1 LKFGSKLLRIKLLNT
16 IARFLY
22 ENELLLFGDSIKIPV
37 AILERSLSMTD
48 IEVKNVRY
56 VKLGTKP
63 DNWEE
68 KCFEEGWIPLGYEK
82 AIDIMELNWNGEKEK
97 KLKQADSRHFSKI
110 KDFYTLGEDTV
121 WVMFRGAKLYWG
133 RASQEIKCYLTKKD
147 LDKYEADKKQNP
159 KAIEGV
165 PKPYFLYRKIKP
177 NTEGKTWS
185 CSPIDL
191 TNKDTFDIEKID
203 GRISKTAN
211 TQHSICEF
219 NRKKAP
225 ESVKKYISN
234 LINGEIIPFETI
246 IKKENGLIDLIK
258 GLYHANFEL
267 FVANIY
273 IQKGYILL
281 ERVGGSTQKDTDLVL
296 LSPDKKRVLVQIKTS
311 ANQYDFDEFAKTF
324 KDDLKD
330 NEEAHFIYHSLDD
343 GEIKE
348 CKDYPKLKLIPIP
361 SLNSV

>member
-1 LKFGSKLLRIKLLNT
+1 M
-16 IARFLY
+16 
-22 ENELLLFGDSIKIPV
+22 V
-37 AILERSLSMTD
+37 MTNR
-48 IEVKNVRY
+48 EVNDVRY
-56 VKLGTKP
+56 VKLGKKD
-63 DNWEE
+63 DNWEDI
-68 KCFEEGWIPLGYEK
+68 CFKKGWIPLGYGEAK
-82 AIDIMELNWNGEKEK
+82 KIMKLEWYTEKEK
-97 KLKQADSRHFSKI
+97 DLKNAVGRNFSKI
-110 KDFYTLGEDTV
+110 KDFYTLNEDAV
-121 WVMFRGAKLYWG
+121 WVIFKGAKLYWAT
-133 RASQEIKCYLTKKD
+133 ASMEVDEFSEKD
-147 LDKYEADKKQNP
+147 LENYEKDNGKYKEAEKP
-159 KAIEGV
+159 KT
-165 PKPYFLYRKIKP
+165 PFLYRKIKP

-191 TNKDTFDIEKID
+191 ANKDTFDIEKID

-246 IKKENGLIDLIK
+246 IKKENGLINLIK

-311 ANQYDFDEFAKTF
+311 ANQYDFDEFAETF

-348 CKDYPKLKLIPIP
+348 CKDYPKLKLKHINEIWEKVEEKNQAVLREWLELKCYFGTLE
-361 SLNSV
+361 SAKA

>member
-1 LKFGSKLLRIKLLNT
+1 MT
-16 IARFLY
+16 DA
-22 ENELLLFGDSIKIPV
+22 IPV
-37 AILERSLSMTD
+37 
-48 IEVKNVRY
+48 NHVRY
-56 VKLGTKP
+56 VKLGRK
-63 DNWEE
+63 DDHWEDI
-68 KCFEEGWIPLGYEK
+68 CFKKGWIPLGYDEAK
-82 AIDIMELNWNGEKEK
+82 QINDMDITCLEERE
-97 KLKQADSRHFSKI
+97 AKI
-110 KDFYTLGEDTV
+110 KKTKASIQSFFNLGEDTV
-121 WVMFRGAKLYWG
+121 WVIFKGAKLYWG
-133 RASQEIKCYLTKKD
+133 TASTEIYQFTKEDLKNHEKD
-147 LDKYEADKKQNP
+147 NGKYKKAESP
-159 KAIEGV
+159 KLG
-165 PKPYFLYRKIKP
+165 FLYRKIKP

-191 TNKDTFDIEKID
+191 ANKDTFDIEKID

-246 IKKENGLIDLIK
+246 LKKENGLINLIK

-311 ANQYDFDEFAKTF
+311 EVT
-324 KDDLKD
+324 
-330 NEEAHFIYHSLDD
+330 E
-343 GEIKE
+343 
-348 CKDYPKLKLIPIP
+348 
-361 SLNSV
+361 